1 MAIPPEQAARGKR
14 VLIRGGLLIALL
26 ACLLFVPSPSGA
38 LAIVVFD
45 TLLLTIFA
53 MLVIGL
59 TGPAVRFVALSA
71 FCLTVLLPV
80 MLLTGMVTSQTG
92 DLAGAFAQVYQ
103 VLTERDRFA
112 AFYLVLPSVLVSL
125 TAWQLG
131 RTNFRLGPK
140 RTGL

>member
-1 MAIPPEQAARGKR
+1 M
-14 VLIRGGLLIALL
+14 ALL
-26 ACLLFVPSPSGA
+26 ACLLFVPGPAGA
-38 LAIVVFD
+38 LPIMVFD

-59 TGPAVRFVALSA
+59 TGPALRFVALSA

-80 MLLTGMVTSQTG
+80 LVLTGMVTSQTG
-92 DLAGAFAQVYQ
+92 DLGGALTQIYQ

-112 AFYLVLPSVLVSL
+112 AIDLVLPSVLVSFA
-125 TAWQLG
+125 AWQLG
-131 RTNFRLGPK
+131 RTKFRLGPK

>member
-1 MAIPPEQAARGKR
+1 MVIPPEQAAHGKR
-14 VLIRGGLLIALL
+14 VLIRGGLLLALL

-38 LAIVVFD
+38 SAIVVFD

-59 TGPAVRFVALSA
+59 TGPALRFVALSA

-80 MLLTGMVTSQTG
+80 LVLTGMVTSQTG
-92 DLAGAFAQVYQ
+92 DVSAALTQVYQ

-112 AFYLVLPSVLVSL
+112 ALYLVLPSLLVSL
-125 TAWQLG
+125 AAWQLG
-131 RTNFRLGPK
+131 RSDFRLRPK
-140 RTGL
+140 